1 MTAKRVGI
9 ALLVVFAIA
18 AGLAV
23 ASFPWHK
30 GDTITS
36 TYIVAI
42 SMSGVALVWGLAM
55 FTRRWRWLAI
65 SFAAVT
71 TIYAGGLAYVFIHV
85 LPN

>member
-1 MTAKRVGI
+1 MTAKQAGI

-18 AGLAV
+18 AGIAV
-23 ASFPWHK
+23 ASFPWHR
-30 GDTITS
+30 GDNVS
-36 TYIVAI
+36 SAYIVAI
-42 SMSGVALVWGLAM
+42 AVGGVALVWGLAM